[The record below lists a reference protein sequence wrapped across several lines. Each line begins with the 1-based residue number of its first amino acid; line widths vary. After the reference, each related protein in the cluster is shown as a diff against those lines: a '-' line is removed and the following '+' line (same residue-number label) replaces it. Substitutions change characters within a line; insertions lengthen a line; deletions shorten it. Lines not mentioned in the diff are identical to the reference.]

1 LKFYINEKNCIKCPK
16 SSLVLRDSQTIHCG
30 SEAMKSREK
39 ENFRNIIYLSYEPGR
54 NITSRNLLKKQKA
67 FNDLRM
73 TSHWTSSKV
82 KLFPKFLQT
91 YGAPLYE
98 VSQLLK
104 LVLN

>member
-1 LKFYINEKNCIKCPK
+1 
-16 SSLVLRDSQTIHCG
+16 
-30 SEAMKSREK
+30 MKSREK

-54 NITSRNLLKKQKA
+54 NITSRNLLNKQKA

-73 TSHWTSSKV
+73 TSYWASSKV

-91 YGAPLYE
+91 YRAPLYE
-98 VSQLLK
+98 VSQLPK